1 MGFLVLK
8 LNNKVREFAIGCEK
22 FYKYFIVLCATIV
35 SDSAP
40 MASRKEVTIYDIAK
54 RLNLSPSTVSRGL
67 SGHPEIRKETVRRIQ
82 ATAQTMG
89 YQQNTFASNLRKN
102 RSNTIGVILPR
113 LDSNFQSS
121 VIAGI
126 EEVVSKKGY
135 NLIISQ
141 SRESM
146 EKEVQSVHTLF
157 NSRIEGL
164 LISLACDTC
173 KLDHLD
179 TLYKKGI
186 PIVFFDRVQEHPVYK
201 SSKVVIDN
209 VKAGFD
215 ATEHLIDQG
224 CSRIVYL
231 SDNRKSNVYADRYT
245 GYKNALETYHI
256 PFDPELIFEDKLN
269 EDSGKR
275 TVSRM
280 LRLKNRP
287 DAVFAANDTSAVSII
302 CQLKRSGIKVPQ
314 EIAVVGFNN
323 VHVSR
328 IIDPSL
334 TTIHY
339 PGKEMGE
346 LAASAL
352 IESLHTSESSVTK
365 KIVLDHSLIIRESSK
380 KREAKL
386 QSTDS

>member
-1 MGFLVLK
+1 
-8 LNNKVREFAIGCEK
+8 
-22 FYKYFIVLCATIV
+22 
-35 SDSAP
+35 

-54 RLNLSPSTVSRGL
+54 RLKLSPSTVSRGL
-67 SGHPEIRKETVRRIQ
+67 SGHHEIRKETIRRIQ
-82 ATAQTMG
+82 LTAKEMG

-102 RSNTIGVILPR
+102 RSNTIGVVLPR

-126 EEVVSKKGY
+126 EKVVSKGGY

-146 EKEVQSVHTLF
+146 DKEIKSVQTLF
-157 NSRIEGL
+157 NSRIDGL

-179 TLYKKGI
+179 VLYKKGI
-186 PIVFFDRVQEHPVYK
+186 PIVFFDRVQDHSTYK

-215 ATEHLIDQG
+215 ATEHLINQG
-224 CSRIVYL
+224 CGRIVYL
-231 SDNRKSNVYADRYT
+231 SDNRKSNVYSERFL
-245 GYKNALETYHI
+245 GYKDALERYRI
-256 PFDPELIFEDKLN
+256 PFDPELVFEDRLN
-269 EDSGKR
+269 EESGKR
-275 TVSRM
+275 TVSKM
-280 LRLKNRP
+280 LRLKKFP
-287 DAVFAANDTSAVSII
+287 DAVFAANDTSAVAVI
-302 CQLKRSGIKVPQ
+302 CQLKRTGINVPD
-314 EIAVVGFNN
+314 EVAVVGFNN

-328 IIDPSL
+328 IIEPSL

-339 PGKEMGE
+339 PGMEMGE
-346 LAASAL
+346 VSASAL
-352 IESLHTSESSVTK
+352 IELLNLSETPITK

-380 KREAKL
+380 KKQAL
-386 QSTDS
+386 LPSVGS

>member
-1 MGFLVLK
+1 
-8 LNNKVREFAIGCEK
+8 
-22 FYKYFIVLCATIV
+22 
-35 SDSAP
+35 

-54 RLNLSPSTVSRGL
+54 RLNLSASTVSRGL
-67 SGHPEIRKETVRRIQ
+67 SGHPEIRRETVRRIQ
-82 ATAQTMG
+82 LTAQEMG

-102 RSNTIGVILPR
+102 RSNTIGVVLPR

-126 EEVVSKKGY
+126 EKVVSKSGF

-146 EKEVQSVHTLF
+146 EKEIKSVQTLF
-157 NSRIEGL
+157 NSRIDGL

-179 TLYKKGI
+179 VLYKKGI
-186 PIVFFDRVQEHPVYK
+186 PIVFFDRVQDHLVYK
-201 SSKVVIDN
+201 STKVVIDN

-215 ATEHLIDQG
+215 ATEHLINQG
-224 CSRIVYL
+224 CNRIVYL
-231 SDNRKSNVYADRYT
+231 SDNRKSNVYAERFLGYKEALDRYQ
-245 GYKNALETYHI
+245 I
-256 PFDPELIFEDKLN
+256 PYDSELVFEDRLN
-269 EDSGKR
+269 EESGKR
-275 TVSRM
+275 SVSKM
-280 LRLKNRP
+280 LRLKKFP
-287 DAVFAANDTSAVSII
+287 DGVFAANDTSAVAII
-302 CQLKRSGIKVPQ
+302 CQLKRKGIKVPG
-314 EIAVVGFNN
+314 EVAVVGFNN

-339 PGKEMGE
+339 PGMEMGE
-346 LAASAL
+346 VAASAL
-352 IESLHTSESSVTK
+352 IELLNLKEAPITK

-380 KREAKL
+380 KMVARMHAGG
-386 QSTDS
+386 S

>member
-1 MGFLVLK
+1 
-8 LNNKVREFAIGCEK
+8 
-22 FYKYFIVLCATIV
+22 
-35 SDSAP
+35 
-40 MASRKEVTIYDIAK
+40 MA
-54 RLNLSPSTVSRGL
+54 
-67 SGHPEIRKETVRRIQ
+67 
-82 ATAQTMG
+82 MG

-126 EEVVSKKGY
+126 EKIVSQEGY

-146 EKEVQSVHTLF
+146 DKEKKSVQTLY

-173 KLDHLD
+173 KLDHLN

-186 PIVFFDRVQEHPVYK
+186 PIIFFDRVQEHPLYK

-215 ATEHLIDQG
+215 GTEHLIGQG
-224 CSRIVYL
+224 CTRIVYL
-231 SDNRKSNVYADRYT
+231 SDNKKSNVYAERFY
-245 GYKNALETYHI
+245 GYKEALAKYHI
-256 PFDPELIFEDKLN
+256 PFDPELVFEDRLN
-269 EDSGKR
+269 EESGKR
-275 TVSRM
+275 TVSKL
-280 LRLKNRP
+280 LRLNLFP
-287 DAVFAANDTSAVSII
+287 DGVFAANDTSAVSII
-302 CQLKRSGIKVPQ
+302 CQLKKAGIKVPGDV
-314 EIAVVGFNN
+314 AVVGFND

-339 PGKEMGE
+339 PGMEMGE
-346 LAASAL
+346 VAASTL
-352 IESLHTSESSVTK
+352 IETLHSKETSTTK
-365 KIVLDHSLIIRESSK
+365 KIVLDHRLIIRESSR
-380 KREAKL
+380 KRETLLKSEL
-386 QSTDS
+386 DTDR

>member
-1 MGFLVLK
+1 MALK
-8 LNNKVREFAIGCEK
+8 
-22 FYKYFIVLCATIV
+22 
-35 SDSAP
+35 
-40 MASRKEVTIYDIAK
+40 KEVTIYDIAK
-54 RLNLSPSTVSRGL
+54 RLHLSASTISRGL
-67 SGHPEIRKETVRRIQ
+67 SGHPEIRKDTVRRIQ
-82 ATAQTMG
+82 QTAQAMG

-102 RSNTIGVILPR
+102 KSNTIGVILPR

-126 EEVVSKKGY
+126 ENMVSKQGY

-146 EKEVQSVHTLF
+146 DREKKSVQTLF

-173 KLDHLD
+173 NLEHLD
-179 TLYKKGI
+179 TLYKKEV
-186 PIVFFDRVQEHPVYK
+186 PIVFFDRVQDHPEYS

-215 ATEHLIDQG
+215 ATEHLIQQG

-231 SDNRKSNVYADRYT
+231 SDNRKSNVYSERFE
-245 GYKNALETYHI
+245 GYKNALKSYKLPYDE
-256 PFDPELIFEDKLN
+256 ELVFEDRLN
-269 EDSGKR
+269 EESGKR
-275 TVSRM
+275 TVSKM
-280 LRLKNRP
+280 LRLQQRP
-287 DAVFAANDTSAVSII
+287 DAVFAANDTSAVAII
-302 CQLKRSGIKVPQ
+302 CQLKRTGIRVP
-314 EIAVVGFNN
+314 EEVAVVGFNN

-339 PGKEMGE
+339 PGMEMGE
-346 LAASAL
+346 VAASAL
-352 IESLHTSESSVTK
+352 IELLNLKEAPITK
-365 KIVLDHSLIIRESSK
+365 KIVLEHRLIIRESSLK
-380 KREAKL
+380 KNAILHGTE
-386 QSTDS
+386 S